1 MELEYKNKRVAIM
14 LTIRVEES
22 ISFECSVR
30 FLKFFFLFMSTI
42 TVKPIPPKMMREEMT
57 RLTRML

>member
-1 MELEYKNKRVAIM
+1 M

-42 TVKPIPPKMMREEMT
+42 TVKPIPPKMMRENDEIDKNAM
-57 RLTRML
+57 RMGH